1 MFSVKKIS
9 LFFKTSVCLIT
20 FAKQFLRSAFM
31 KKKNIISHWKV
42 TGIKVKGEKNWI
54 LIREK
59 QWASKIMSY
68 NNYKKMIFQQTIN
81 WLTDL
86 ISHNLLCKLVYW
98 LCYLIKASHT
108 HCYLVVSWVKDV
120 YRDFGLAGYF
130 GELAGYFGELA
141 GYSILAPMDRTLES
155 KWTDPVDHLL
165 KSASRNRI

>member
-1 MFSVKKIS
+1 MPNHICKTVSEIS
-9 LFFKTSVCLIT
+9 LYE
-20 FAKQFLRSAFM
+20 
-31 KKKNIISHWKV
+31 KKNIISHWKV
-42 TGIKVKGEKNWI
+42 TGIKVKGELKNWI
-54 LIREK
+54 QIREK
-59 QWASKIMSY
+59 QWASKIMSH

-120 YRDFGLAGYF
+120 YRDFGLADYF
-130 GELAGYFGELA
+130 A

-155 KWTDPVDHLL
+155 KWTDPVHHLL
-165 KSASRNRI
+165 KSASRNMI